1 MMLCGEEPLLIRHLS
16 ACTIAQLSK
25 ADLNHGILVE
35 LLKFVNSYFH
45 CMWALLF
52 SGILINFKLFN
63 FFVMAD

>member
-35 LLKFVNSYFH
+35 LLKFVNSYFSSVVVVVG
-45 CMWALLF
+45 AGGSLYV
-52 SGILINFKLFN
+52 GITI
-63 FFVMAD
+63 